1 MDINELLIQN
11 LSERVAIHQR
21 VLSQRSKNI
30 LRLWS
35 YSLLCS
41 ILINCGPSKTEV
53 QLKASQERERLISLK
68 YQKKTEDLI
77 NNSKKLKSITHELS
91 EQQWR
96 LRAVCSDH
104 EDHEA
109 CAPYTAL
116 NKARD
121 TFCSDR
127 FFVKHVDLIINSC
140 HQGQC
145 KQVDSAKQID
155 RGQYMLLTQS
165 LPHTL
170 VTFRANDIKLDR
182 RDRKQIQSFI
192 ELLEGS
198 KGYVII
204 VGRASKDGNW
214 RNNVRLAVDRA
225 ESTRSY
231 VVNQLGIDEKRVGYI
246 TYGDEKMYLTELDI
260 KRLQGKKKRLNIK
273 QANRSALIFSY
284 PCFKD

>member
-1 MDINELLIQN
+1 MQIEKTVNFVNRFLRSQSSKLLLQSLCGGWLIWG
-11 LSERVAIHQR
+11 LSA
-21 VLSQRSKNI
+21 
-30 LRLWS
+30 
-35 YSLLCS
+35 
-41 ILINCGPSKTEV
+41 CGPSQAEI
-53 QLKASQERERLISLK
+53 QLKASQDRERLISLK
-68 YQKKTEDLI
+68 YQKKTEALI
-77 NNSKKLKSITHELS
+77 QNSKKLQSITHELS

-96 LRAVCSDH
+96 LKAVCLDH

-170 VTFRANDIKLDR
+170 VTFGANGTKLDR
-182 RDRKQIQSFI
+182 RDRKQIQSFM
-192 ELLEGS
+192 ELLDAT

-260 KRLQGKKKRLNIK
+260 QRLQGKKKRLNIK

>member
-1 MDINELLIQN
+1 MQLIKKTSFIKSTLRDLNTMLL
-11 LSERVAIHQR
+11 RF
-21 VLSQRSKNI
+21 
-30 LRLWS
+30 LWG
-35 YSLLCS
+35 S
-41 ILINCGPSKTEV
+41 ILIFGLNACGPSKAEI
-53 QLKASQERERLISLK
+53 QLKASQDRERLISLK
-68 YQKKTEDLI
+68 YQKKTEALI
-77 NNSKKLKSITHELS
+77 QNSKKLQSITHELS

-96 LRAVCSDH
+96 LKAVCRDH

-116 NKARD
+116 HKARD

-170 VTFRANDIKLDR
+170 VTFRANDTKLDR
-182 RDRKQIQSFI
+182 KDRKQIQSFM
-192 ELLEGS
+192 ELLEAN

-260 KRLQGKKKRLNIK
+260 QRLQGKKKKLNIK

>member
-1 MDINELLIQN
+1 MALWVTPLFSLLIG
-11 LSERVAIHQR
+11 
-21 VLSQRSKNI
+21 
-30 LRLWS
+30 
-35 YSLLCS
+35 
-41 ILINCGPSKTEV
+41 CGPSKAEL
-53 QLKASQERERLISLK
+53 QLQANLQKSQERERLVSLK
-68 YQKKTEDLI
+68 YQKKTEALLEK
-77 NNSKKLKSITHELS
+77 SEKLKSITHELS

-104 EDHEA
+104 ADHQA
-109 CAPYTAL
+109 CAPFTAL
-116 NKARD
+116 SKARE

-170 VTFRANDIKLDR
+170 VTFRANDTKLDR
-182 RDRKQIQSFI
+182 KDRKQIQSFI
-192 ELLEGS
+192 ELLDGG

-204 VGRASKDGNW
+204 VGRASKDGSW
-214 RNNVRLAVDRA
+214 RKNVRLAVDRA
-225 ESTRSY
+225 ESTRSFL
-231 VVNQLGIDEKRVGYI
+231 VDQMGLDASRVGYI

-260 KRLQGKKKRLNIK
+260 QRLQGKKKRLNVK

-284 PCFKD
+284 PCFKK

>member
-1 MDINELLIQN
+1 MSYQFIGRARQLIVG
-11 LSERVAIHQR
+11 LP
-21 VLSQRSKNI
+21 L
-30 LRLWS
+30 
-35 YSLLCS
+35 LLC
-41 ILINCGPSKTEV
+41 LPVFLACGPSQAEI
-53 QLKASQERERLISLK
+53 QLKESQTREKLVSLK
-68 YQKKTEDLI
+68 YQKKTEELI
-77 NNSKKLKSITHELS
+77 KKSKKLQDITHKLS

-96 LRAVCSDH
+96 LKAVCNDH
-104 EDHEA
+104 PDHEA
-109 CAPYTAL
+109 CTPYTAL
-116 NKARD
+116 NEAKD
-121 TFCSDR
+121 TFCKDR

-145 KQVDSAKQID
+145 KQVDSARQID

-170 VTFRANDIKLDR
+170 VTFRANETKLDK
-182 RDRKQIQSFI
+182 RDSKQIQRFM
-192 ELLEGS
+192 ELLDAT

-214 RNNVRLAVDRA
+214 RHNVKLAVNRA

-231 VVNQLGIDEKRVGYI
+231 IVNQLGLDEKRVGYI

-260 KRLQGKKKRLNIK
+260 ERLQGKKKKLNVK

-284 PCFKD
+284 PCFK